1 MCVVFTTASPNGLT
15 WYLSLD
21 QFEEEESV
29 VVHDRRLP
37 LYLCSHKISEV
48 KDGYTVSLLYMVV
61 IGEWVLLLC
70 IVVYSPSN

>member
-1 MCVVFTTASPNGLT
+1 MVAIASPNGLT

-37 LYLCSHKISEV
+37 LYLNSHKIEDVTESISV
-48 KDGYTVSLLYMVV
+48 SSLCKRIMAVNMTPFLYQPLSYYKDV
-61 IGEWVLLLC
+61 
-70 IVVYSPSN
+70 